1 MKFVIAIV
9 VLLISTSN
17 SVTLGKVFPT
27 KFSMKFPQDTYP
39 LVVKDISK
47 VKEFAELVHEED
59 ETRRNLELREGVSNA
74 KAKYSPRFT
83 FRCMCGTTYASVFGT
98 K

>member
-9 VLLISTSN
+9 VLLISTSK

-47 VKEFAELVHEED
+47 VKEFAEL
-59 ETRRNLELREGVSNA
+59 A
-74 KAKYSPRFT
+74 KKDLTKWYSAVKSKPAPVRARLT
-83 FRCMCGTTYASVFGT
+83 PTTLILKVF
-98 K
+98 

>member
-1 MKFVIAIV
+1 MKLDIAIV
-9 VLLISTSN
+9 VLLISTSK

-27 KFSMKFPQDTYP
+27 KFSIKFPQDTYP

-59 ETRRNLELREGVSNA
+59 ETRRNLELREGVENA
-74 KAKYSPRFT
+74 KAKYSPCFT